1 MHSWTSGGC
10 FTSASLG
17 AGMWFITVQVDGD
30 MHYVLF
36 AIQVCVCPSG
46 KILCG
51 DEAPLA
57 SQLQTWLEMHP
68 GWEAAPREDDDD
80 DEDDDV
86 SDVDTDDY
94 EEEDR
99 GAYLFILFIRFI
111 HLFFCFGCWLMNS
124 GTQVLLSVGD
134 LPFHILMYVGW

>member
-1 MHSWTSGGC
+1 M
-10 FTSASLG
+10 
-17 AGMWFITVQVDGD
+17 
-30 MHYVLF
+30 
-36 AIQVCVCPSG
+36 CPSG

-68 GWEAAPREDDDD
+68 GWEAAPREDDDE

-86 SDVDTDDY
+86 SDDDTDDY

-99 GAYLFILFIRFI
+99 GAYLFYLFVLFIYV
-111 HLFFCFGCWLMNS
+111 CFGCWLMNLD
-124 GTQVLLSVGD
+124 TQVLLSVGG
-134 LPFHILMYVGW
+134 LNRFTF